1 MSGITTRT
9 AYGKLQK
16 PNATDKDIR
25 NESFVT
31 GQPIGSNR
39 KSLDVIPVGLTVI
52 NESMIVEAGSNDFN
66 ITFTGHGAKVGDVV
80 RILSSANSVNEF
92 EIHIDKIVDEDNFEL
107 SSVLS
112 AALIAGDEIALLRP
126 ISQKLASDGSTIG
139 SLQFF
144 KNGEPVLVNED
155 TVTPANNI
163 PLPVKLTSFE
173 GDITLNAQQINVN
186 LDDQN
191 DSVAIGDGS
200 GNILG
205 VTANPLKTQDNAL
218 ATAIGLQAKL
228 TDTQPISAASLPL
241 PTGAATESSLSS
253 INTKTPALVSGRVPV
268 DGSGVTQPVS
278 VSSLP
283 LPSGAATETTLSGI
297 LSDLQLK
304 ADKTETQP
312 VSLASVPLPSGA
324 ATETTLTSILSDLQ
338 LKADKTE
345 AQPISA
351 TSLPLPTGAA
361 TEVTLGNIL
370 TELGLKADSNETQPV
385 SVASLPLP
393 SGAATE
399 TTLSTLNGKI
409 PTIGQKNM
417 AGSISVTIASDQPNT
432 PLTIE
437 GTLDSGN
444 SSTTLL
450 DANEVFTGTW
460 IDIKNFNAISV
471 GVFSD
476 VPSATNG
483 LRAEYSYDGASV
495 HHVHVFTYAGT
506 NGTGYNFTSEF
517 RYFRLKYTNGGTDQA
532 SFNLISILKP
542 TALFPSS
549 YRISTTLTDETQS
562 IITKSLISGKT
573 TGGGGGYVDVK
584 VNPSGALVTQATITG
599 TVPLPTGAATE
610 TTLESILSDL
620 QLKADKTETQ
630 PVSASSLPLPTGAA
644 TETTLSSLLAKTAG
658 SLVPLSYDQVVQTY
672 VGATSDLNTVTF
684 KNAGTTVATLTFTY
698 DGSNRLIDV
707 ART

>member
-112 AALIAGDEIALLRP
+112 AALVAGDEVALLRP
-126 ISQKLASDGSTIG
+126 ISQKLASDGSNLS

-144 KNGEPVLVNED
+144 KNGEAVLVNED
-155 TVTPANNI
+155 TATPANNV

-205 VTANPLKTQDNAL
+205 ISANPLKTADSAV

-241 PTGAATESSLSS
+241 PTGAATETTLSS
-253 INTKTPALVSGRVPV
+253 INTKTPALVSGKVPV
-268 DGSGVTQPVS
+268 DGSGVTQPIS
-278 VSSLP
+278 ATSLP
-283 LPSGAATETTLSGI
+283 LPSGAATETTLSSI

-312 VSLASVPLPSGA
+312 VSLSSIPLPSGA
-324 ATETTLTSILSDLQ
+324 ATETTLSSILSDLQ

-345 AQPISA
+345 TQPVSA
-351 TSLPLPTGAA
+351 ASLPLPSGAA
-361 TEVTLGNIL
+361 TEVTLGNLL
-370 TELGLKADSNETQPV
+370 TELALKADSNETQPV
-385 SVASLPLP
+385 SIASLPLP

-399 TTLSTLNGKI
+399 TTLSGLNNKI
-409 PTIGQKNM
+409 PTIGQKTM
-417 AGSISVTIASDQPNT
+417 SGSIPVTIASDQPIV
-432 PLTIE
+432 PLSLS
-437 GTLDSGN
+437 GTVSSGN
-444 SSTTLL
+444 SSVIPL
-450 DANEVFTGTW
+450 DANEVFTGDW
-460 IDIKNFNAISV
+460 VDLKDFNAISV
-471 GVFSD
+471 GVYSD
-476 VPSATNG
+476 VASATNG
-483 LRAEYSYDGASV
+483 LRAEYSHDASTV

-532 SFNLISILKP
+532 VFNLVSILKQ

-584 VNPSGALVTQATITG
+584 VNPSGALATETTITG
-599 TVPLPTGAATE
+599 TVPLPTGAATQ
-610 TTLESILSDL
+610 T
-620 QLKADKTETQ
+620 
-630 PVSASSLPLPTGAA
+630 SLAA
-644 TETTLSSLLAKTAG
+644 LLAKTAG
-658 SLVPLSYDQVVQTY
+658 SLVPVSYDQVSQTY

-684 KNAGTTVATLTFTY
+684 KSAGSTVATLTFTY